1 MATIDARVCFGDERG
16 LICGGEKDLTCQMA
30 SVHSLVPVQPEGLEV
45 RISRDPVEVAA
56 AQQLRYRVF
65 YEEMGA
71 RACARTRATGLDVD
85 PFDEVCD
92 HLLVLADN
100 EVVGTYRLVRR
111 DAARHVG
118 SFYSAA
124 EFDIAPLQAHG
135 GEILELGRS
144 CIDARWRSRG
154 AVQLLW
160 QGIASYIV
168 QNRIEL
174 LFGCA
179 SLPGTDV
186 AALAPQLAY
195 LRDHHLAPEILRTRP
210 LGPNA
215 IALDGLPAVF
225 DARRAFLS
233 LPPLVKGY
241 LRAGAMISDGA
252 VMDHQFNTTDV
263 LMVLNTADI
272 ASRYQRRYAQG

>member
-1 MATIDARVCFGDERG
+1 
-16 LICGGEKDLTCQMA
+16 MA
-30 SVHSLVPVQPEGLEV
+30 SVHSLVPMQPEGMEV
-45 RISRDPVEVAA
+45 RISRDPAEVAA

-71 RACARTRATGLDVD
+71 LASAQTRATALDVD
-85 PFDEVCD
+85 PFDAVCD

-118 SFYSAA
+118 GFYSAA
-124 EFDIAPLQAHG
+124 EFDIAPLLAHG

-160 QGIASYIV
+160 QGIAAYIV
-168 QNRIEL
+168 QNRIDL

-186 AALAPQLAY
+186 AVLAPQLAY
-195 LRDHHLAPEILRTRP
+195 LRDHHMAPERLRTRP
-210 LGPNA
+210 QGPDA
-215 IALDGLPAVF
+215 IALDDLPAVF

-272 ASRYQRRYAQG
+272 ASRYQRRYAQA